1 VTVWIKICGL
11 TTPEAVTAALD
22 AGADAIGFVFAKSV
36 RQVSADVA
44 LRLAAPARGR
54 ALCVAVTRHPSQ
66 QDIDEIVS
74 VFKPDVLQT
83 DSADLALL
91 RLPTQLEL
99 LPVMRGAG
107 GEAEA
112 AGGVGRRELTPMRG
126 AGDGKS
132 AAGRGERGDQG
143 RGWDGGD
150 DGDELVVLLPPR
162 LLFEGLTSGA
172 GVPCDWTAAGRV
184 ARRTELVLAGGLN
197 PANVAAA
204 IAAVQPFGVDVST
217 GVEVRPGVKSPAEIM
232 NFVRAARESGAVC
245 EVRV

>member
-1 VTVWIKICGL
+1 MTMWIKICGL

-36 RQVSADVA
+36 RQVSADMA

-66 QDIDEIVS
+66 RDVDEIVS

-99 LPVMRGAG
+99 LPVLRGA
-107 GEAEA
+107 EAPA
-112 AGGVGRRELTPMRG
+112 
-126 AGDGKS
+126 
-132 AAGRGERGDQG
+132 
-143 RGWDGGD
+143 
-150 DGDELVVLLPPR
+150 LPPR
-162 LLFEGLTSGA
+162 LLFEGLASGA
-172 GVPCDWTAAGRV
+172 GVPCDWSAARRV

-232 NFVRAARESGAVC
+232 NFVKAARDASAVC

>member
-1 VTVWIKICGL
+1 MTMWIKICGM

-54 ALCVAVTRHPSQ
+54 ALCGAGARHPSQ

-83 DSADLALL
+83 DSTDIPLL

-99 LPVMRGAG
+99 LPV
-107 GEAEA
+107 
-112 AGGVGRRELTPMRG
+112 LRG
-126 AGDGKS
+126 AGDGSS

-143 RGWDGGD
+143 RGRDGGD
-150 DGDELVVLLPPR
+150 HGDELVVLPLR
-162 LLFEGLTSGA
+162 VLFEGLTSGA
-172 GVPCDWTAAGRV
+172 GVPCDWTAARRV

-232 NFVRAARESGAVC
+232 NFVRAARDASAVC

>member
-1 VTVWIKICGL
+1 MWIKICGL

-36 RQVSADVA
+36 RQVSAEMA

-74 VFKPDVLQT
+74 VFRPDVLQT
-83 DSADLALL
+83 DSTDLALL

-107 GEAEA
+107 DE
-112 AGGVGRRELTPMRG
+112 
-126 AGDGKS
+126 KS

-143 RGWDGGD
+143 RGRDGGD
-150 DGDELVVLLPPR
+150 DGDELVVLPRR

-172 GVPCDWTAAGRV
+172 GVPCDWTAARRV

-232 NFVRAARESGAVC
+232 NFVRAAREPK
-245 EVRV
+245 RRL

>member
-1 VTVWIKICGL
+1 MWIKICGL

-66 QDIDEIVS
+66 QDVDEIVS
-74 VFKPDVLQT
+74 VFRPDVLQT

-107 GEAEA
+107 G
-112 AGGVGRRELTPMRG
+112 
-126 AGDGKS
+126 DG
-132 AAGRGERGDQG
+132 
-143 RGWDGGD
+143 
-150 DGDELVVLLPPR
+150 GDELVVLPPR

-172 GVPCDWTAAGRV
+172 GVPCDWTAARRV

-232 NFVRAARESGAVC
+232 KFMRAARESGAVS

>member
-1 VTVWIKICGL
+1 MWIKICGL

-36 RQVSADVA
+36 RQVSAETA

-74 VFKPDVLQT
+74 AFRPDVLQT
-83 DSADLALL
+83 DSADLPLL
-91 RLPTQLEL
+91 RLPTQLAL
-99 LPVMRGAG
+99 LPVLRGAG
-107 GEAEA
+107 GETAA
-112 AGGVGRRELTPMRG
+112 AGGVGGRETRPMPRG
-126 AGDGKS
+126 AGGRSS
-132 AAGRGERGDQG
+132 AAGDDERRGQDDGDY
-143 RGWDGGD
+143 
-150 DGDELVVLLPPR
+150 GDELVVLPRR

-172 GVPCDWTAAGRV
+172 GVPCDWSAAHRV

-217 GVEVRPGVKSPAEIM
+217 GVEVQPGVKSPVEIM
-232 NFVRAARESGAVC
+232 KFVRAARESGAVS
-245 EVRV
+245 EVPV

>member
-1 VTVWIKICGL
+1 MTVWIKICGL
-11 TTPEAVTAALD
+11 TTPDAVTAALD

-36 RQVSADVA
+36 RQVSAETA

-66 QDIDEIVS
+66 QGIDEIVS
-74 VFKPDVLQT
+74 VFRPDVLQT
-83 DSADLALL
+83 DSTDLELL

-107 GEAEA
+107 
-112 AGGVGRRELTPMRG
+112 
-126 AGDGKS
+126 DGKS
-132 AAGRGERGDQG
+132 AAGRGDRGGQSRGQG
-143 RGWDGGD
+143 GGD
-150 DGDELVVLLPPR
+150 DGDELVVLPPR

-172 GVPCDWTAAGRV
+172 GVPCDWSAAHRV

-204 IAAVQPFGVDVST
+204 IAAVRPFGVDVST

-232 NFVRAARESGAVC
+232 NFVRAAREPK
-245 EVRV
+245 RRL

>member
-1 VTVWIKICGL
+1 MWIKICGL
-11 TTPEAVTAALD
+11 TTPEAVIAALD

-36 RQVSADVA
+36 RQVSSEVA
-44 LRLAAPARGR
+44 VRLAAPARGR

-66 QDIDEIVS
+66 RDIDEIVS

-83 DSADLALL
+83 DSTDLALL

-99 LPVMRGAG
+99 LPVMRGVG
-107 GEAEA
+107 DETEA
-112 AGGVGRRELTPMRG
+112 AGGVGGARDPAPVLRE
-126 AGDGKS
+126 AGGGKS
-132 AAGRGERGDQG
+132 AAGRGVRGDRG
-143 RGWDGGD
+143 RGRDGGE
-150 DGDELVVLLPPR
+150 DGDELAVLPRR

-204 IAAVQPFGVDVST
+204 IVAVQPFGVDVST

-232 NFVRAARESGAVC
+232 NFVRAAREPK
-245 EVRV
+245 RRL